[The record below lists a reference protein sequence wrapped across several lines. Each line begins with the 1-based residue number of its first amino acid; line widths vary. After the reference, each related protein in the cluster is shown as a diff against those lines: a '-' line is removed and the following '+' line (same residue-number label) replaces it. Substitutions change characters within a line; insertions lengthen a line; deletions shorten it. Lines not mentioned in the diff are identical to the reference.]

1 MILKRKKKQEK
12 KSKSKKEFKKE
23 IIKNEETEDEFEKID
38 LGVWKKIFKILIK
51 DKKIIVQMIIA
62 VILLAANDLVYPLL
76 NKYALEHY
84 FNDSP
89 DFSTKWV
96 FIAAYAFIA
105 IALGLTVWC
114 FIRAASIVEENT
126 TIEIRKQAFDKLQKL
141 SFSYYDTTSS
151 GWIMARMTSDA
162 RKLASII
169 SWGIVDLLW
178 GFMLMIGI
186 LIVSI
191 IINWRLALILI
202 ILVPVFLI
210 LTMYF
215 RKKILKEYRGV
226 RKINS
231 EITASF
237 NESFMG
243 SNTTKTLVLEKQN
256 LSHVLCI
263 VVRYF
268 GKIKLG
274 AGGLVRAYTK
284 SATEV
289 LKNHTIFLK
298 KGYLIQITFPYS
310 SQKTID
316 YLLKNK
322 KILKKDFQ
330 EKVSYQLAIDEN
342 DFQNLSS
349 RDDLEIK
356 IMDNLYLPDLDNN

>member
-1 MILKRKKKQEK
+1 MKSVIENEYSMEIKNSKFISLIFPVNQKEEINKYLNQTKEKYPNATHYCYAYILEQEK
-12 KSKSKKEFKKE
+12 YASDDGEPCGTAG
-23 IIKNEETEDEFEKID
+23 IP
-38 LGVWKKIFKILIK
+38 IL
-51 DKKIIVQMIIA
+51 
-62 VILLAANDLVYPLL
+62 
-76 NKYALEHY
+76 
-84 FNDSP
+84 
-89 DFSTKWV
+89 
-96 FIAAYAFIA
+96 
-105 IALGLTVWC
+105 
-114 FIRAASIVEENT
+114 
-126 TIEIRKQAFDKLQKL
+126 
-141 SFSYYDTTSS
+141 
-151 GWIMARMTSDA
+151 
-162 RKLASII
+162 
-169 SWGIVDLLW
+169 
-178 GFMLMIGI
+178 
-186 LIVSI
+186 
-191 IINWRLALILI
+191 
-202 ILVPVFLI
+202 
-210 LTMYF
+210 
-215 RKKILKEYRGV
+215 
-226 RKINS
+226 
-231 EITASF
+231 
-237 NESFMG
+237 
-243 SNTTKTLVLEKQN
+243 LVLEKQN

>member
-1 MILKRKKKQEK
+1 MEQFKTIMQDAQAEIEEK
-12 KSKSKKEFKKE
+12 KSR
-23 IIKNEETEDEFEKID
+23 
-38 LGVWKKIFKILIK
+38 
-51 DKKIIVQMIIA
+51 
-62 VILLAANDLVYPLL
+62 
-76 NKYALEHY
+76 
-84 FNDSP
+84 
-89 DFSTKWV
+89 
-96 FIAAYAFIA
+96 FIANVYYIENTEEAEEHLKQIRKKYFDARHNCFAYRI
-105 IALGLTVWC
+105 L
-114 FIRAASIVEENT
+114 EENGVK
-126 TIEIRKQAFDKLQKL
+126 EKQSD
-141 SFSYYDTTSS
+141 DGEPS
-151 GWIMARMTSDA
+151 GTA
-162 RKLASII
+162 
-169 SWGIVDLLW
+169 GIP
-178 GFMLMIGI
+178 I
-186 LIVSI
+186 L
-191 IINWRLALILI
+191 
-202 ILVPVFLI
+202 
-210 LTMYF
+210 
-215 RKKILKEYRGV
+215 
-226 RKINS
+226 
-231 EITASF
+231 
-237 NESFMG
+237 
-243 SNTTKTLVLEKQN
+243 LVLEKQN

-342 DFQNLSS
+342 DFQSFSS

>member
-1 MILKRKKKQEK
+1 
-12 KSKSKKEFKKE
+12 
-23 IIKNEETEDEFEKID
+23 
-38 LGVWKKIFKILIK
+38 
-51 DKKIIVQMIIA
+51 MIIA

-114 FIRAASIVEENT
+114 FIQAASIVEENT

-215 RKKILKEYRGV
+215 RK
-226 RKINS
+226 
-231 EITASF
+231 
-237 NESFMG
+237 
-243 SNTTKTLVLEKQN
+243 
-256 LSHVLCI
+256 
-263 VVRYF
+263 RY
-268 GKIKLG
+268 
-274 AGGLVRAYTK
+274 
-284 SATEV
+284 
-289 LKNHTIFLK
+289 
-298 KGYLIQITFPYS
+298 
-310 SQKTID
+310 
-316 YLLKNK
+316 
-322 KILKKDFQ
+322 
-330 EKVSYQLAIDEN
+330 
-342 DFQNLSS
+342 
-349 RDDLEIK
+349 
-356 IMDNLYLPDLDNN
+356 